1 VSRPPERI
9 SAVQFRGLAAREVAK
24 PSKYRN
30 RKVTIDGITFHSAHE
45 GQCYSRLK
53 LREKAGE
60 IRALRLQPSYDL
72 IVNGELVCKYVADF
86 EYEERT
92 GPDHERVTFRR
103 GNEPVELTIRAE
115 GWRLVTED
123 AKGART
129 KDYVI
134 KAKLFRA
141 LYGREVRET

>member
-1 VSRPPERI
+1 MKPPERI

-45 GQCYSRLK
+45 GRCYSRLK

-60 IRALRLQPSYDL
+60 VRALRLQPSYDL
-72 IVNGELVCKYVADF
+72 IVNGVLVCRYVADF
-86 EYEERT
+86 EYEERFVPHRERIKGVRAS
-92 GPDHERVTFRR
+92 GPDEV
-103 GNEPVELTIRAE
+103 NVPVAS
-115 GWRLVTED
+115 WRLVTED

-134 KAKLFRA
+134 KAKLFA
-141 LYGREVRET
+141 VLYGREVRET